1 MQKVILEHK
10 STDNCSGLGQI
21 RGLSMFFGQKIREF
35 SIFFVKDGFFL
46 PKSKSK
52 RVECWYFFLVKL
64 ECFLSLEGV
73 LRFFFWSTG
82 CSLVKTTGLSVGIA
96 SGQWA

>member
-73 LRFFFWSTG
+73 LRFFF
-82 CSLVKTTGLSVGIA
+82 
-96 SGQWA
+96 GQQGVLWLKLQG